1 MLAGDP
7 QVFTFFPPSLAARV
21 LHANPRVRYAVVAGA
36 GHSPHRDRPAETIA
50 MLREWAESDAT
61 A

>member
-1 MLAGDP
+1 
-7 QVFTFFPPSLAARV
+7 VFTFFPPSLAAQV
-21 LHANPRVRYAVVAGA
+21 LRASSRVRYAVVPGA